1 MPRLS
6 FDIADV
12 VKSEQTMTYVWN
24 SGGILPPDGTQERA
38 TLIEAQLRDKDQRV
52 KINDALAVPNAPMMF
67 PKVIQNIV
75 REAVEPLLIGTSLL
89 TRINYQYGQTITFGA
104 TGGLV
109 AADIAEGQEYPEQTL
124 QVGAGT
130 VQASI
135 GKSGLAVKVTEEMLR
150 YSQFD
155 VIGMHLRAAGRAL
168 ARHKEVKIF
177 NLFRTQGVTAFD
189 NLNPTASLKGVTTGR
204 TRTGGANGSLTMDD
218 LFDMWALVVM
228 QGFMPNTLVMH
239 PLTWTMFVKDA
250 TMREFV
256 LQNGGGSFFA
266 TWNGNPQG
274 GWPSWRGA
282 SNGGMGVSYGQ
293 NIVPD
298 GSPSGLTATTTAE
311 QSQIQTGAPVLPSFA
326 GFMNGLAIVVTPYIP
341 YNAAKRLTDIYLLDR
356 NEVGFLI
363 VDEDPVTQEFDD
375 PRVDIKKIKVRERY
389 ALAMN
394 NEGHAIAVARNVKV
408 VPNEVVLPATATID
422 SASIPDI
429 PAGTPVV

>member
-1 MPRLS
+1 MSRLS

-12 VKSEQTMTYVWN
+12 VKSEQTLRYVWN
-24 SGGILPPDGTQERA
+24 SGGILPPDGTQER
-38 TLIEAQLRDKDQRV
+38 TDLILTQLRDKDERV
-52 KINDALAVPNAPMMF
+52 KIQDALAVPNAPMMF

-109 AADIAEGQEYPEQTL
+109 AADIGEGQEYPEQTL
-124 QVGAGT
+124 NTAAGT

-135 GKSGLAVKVTEEMLR
+135 GKSGLAIKITEEMLR

-177 NLFRTQGVTAFD
+177 NLFRSQGVTAFD
-189 NLNPTASLKGVTTGR
+189 NLTPAVSLKGVTTGR
-204 TRTGGANGSLTMDD
+204 NRLGTANGSLTMDD

-256 LQNGGGSFFA
+256 LQNGGGNFFA
-266 TWNGNPQG
+266 TWTGNPQG
-274 GWPSWRGA
+274 GWPSWKAA
-282 SNGGMGVSYGQ
+282 SNGGMGPSYGQ
-293 NIVPD
+293 NHVPD
-298 GSPSGLTATTTAE
+298 GSPSGLTATPTAD

-326 GFMNGLAIVVTPYIP
+326 GFMSGLSIVVTPYIP

-356 NEVGFLI
+356 NETGFLI

-408 VPNEVVLPATATID
+408 VPNEVVLPATVTLD
-422 SASIPDI
+422 SASVPDI
-429 PAGTPVV
+429 DAGTAVV